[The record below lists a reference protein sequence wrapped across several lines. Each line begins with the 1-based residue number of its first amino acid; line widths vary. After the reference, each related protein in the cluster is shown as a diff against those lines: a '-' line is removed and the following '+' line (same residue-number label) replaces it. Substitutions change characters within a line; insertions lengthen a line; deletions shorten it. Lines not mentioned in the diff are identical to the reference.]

1 MPPLFSKEIDVPMI
15 SSAGFKF
22 QTRTSPC
29 ETACPAGNPIQ
40 KVQGLIKEN
49 RLEKA
54 LEYLRARNPFPGTT
68 GRVCTHPCEREC
80 NRQRYD
86 ESINIRSLERAAADF
101 ADMTKVRK
109 PIRADRSGKKI
120 AVIGGGPAGISFAY
134 FSSLFGHD
142 VTIFEAGP
150 VLGGMPR
157 LSIPDYRL
165 PKDIVDMEVSLV
177 LETGVK
183 ARTNTRVGR
192 DISLT
197 ELRNSFDA
205 VLIATGTWKERNLA
219 VPHAD
224 KALKGVEFLRQ
235 VNLGQV
241 REAGHR
247 TIIVGGGGVAFDC
260 AFTAKRVGAEEVH
273 VLCLEE
279 AGCMCAPPDDLIQAK
294 EEGITVHNSRMVSRV
309 LEKQGKIGGIEFFE
323 VASFCFDETGEARVE
338 ASSGERHVLEG
349 DMVIIAAG
357 VKPELDSVEGSGI
370 QVNPDGTIKTDPKT
384 KATSVEG
391 VFAAGDSVS
400 GPSIVAKAVGE
411 GREAAIAVNR
421 YLRGILDSSE
431 VLALGEDSRIRVEPI
446 GRSDQP
452 HVVTFEEMFNSEY
465 YEKAPREKTNVSP
478 RISFLERDRGLDAS
492 AAVLESERC
501 FHCGHCHNCGKCV
514 EDCPGLILEMTEK
527 GPKVA
532 YPDECWHCGNC
543 RISCPNAAVSY
554 DFPLN
559 TLV

>member
-1 MPPLFSKEIDVPMI
+1 
-15 SSAGFKF
+15 
-22 QTRTSPC
+22 
-29 ETACPAGNPIQ
+29 
-40 KVQGLIKEN
+40 
-49 RLEKA
+49 
-54 LEYLRARNPFPGTT
+54 
-68 GRVCTHPCEREC
+68 
-80 NRQRYD
+80 
-86 ESINIRSLERAAADF
+86 
-101 ADMTKVRK
+101 
-109 PIRADRSGKKI
+109 
-120 AVIGGGPAGISFAY
+120 
-134 FSSLFGHD
+134 
-142 VTIFEAGP
+142 
-150 VLGGMPR
+150 
-157 LSIPDYRL
+157 
-165 PKDIVDMEVSLV
+165 MEVGLV

-224 KALKGVEFLRQ
+224 KALKGVDFLRQ
-235 VNLGQV
+235 VNMGQV
-241 REAGHR
+241 REAGRR
-247 TIIVGGGGVAFDC
+247 TIIIGGGGVAFDC
-260 AFTAKRVGAEEVH
+260 AFTAKRLGAEEVH

-294 EEGITVHNSRMVSRV
+294 EEGITVHNSRMVSR
-309 LEKQGKIGGIEFFE
+309 LFEKQGKIAGIEFFE

-357 VKPELDSVEGSGI
+357 VKPEIDSVEGSGI

-391 VFAAGDSVS
+391 VFAAGDSAS

-421 YLRGILDSSE
+421 YLRGTPDQSEILVIE
-431 VLALGEDSRIRVEPI
+431 EDSRIRVEHI
-446 GRSDQP
+446 ERLDQP
-452 HVVTFEEMFNSEY
+452 HVVTFEEMFNPEY
-465 YEKAPREKTNVSP
+465 YEKAPREKTNIFP
-478 RISFLERDRGLDAS
+478 RISFLEKDRGLDAS
-492 AAVLESERC
+492 AAVLESGRC
-501 FHCGHCHNCGKCV
+501 FHCGHCYNCGKCV